1 MKLVF
6 IVINKTE
13 LLEEVLEYMVEVGI
27 SGGTVLDSVG
37 MGKILVYDIPIFAAF
52 KELMI
57 GSKASNKT
65 VMTTVEDEK
74 LDEFI
79 EGLDKILHFDEPGS
93 GVVIA
98 LDIYKSKGLNKR
110 G

>member
-13 LLEEVLEYMVEVGI
+13 LLEEVLEYMVEVGVT
-27 SGGTVLDSVG
+27 GGTVFDSVG

-65 VMTTVEDEK
+65 VMTTVPDDL
-74 LDEFI
+74 LDDFI
-79 EGLDKILHFDEPGS
+79 EGIDKILHFDEPGS
-93 GVVIA
+93 GVLFAI
-98 LDIYKSKGLNKR
+98 DIYKSRGLSKVE
-110 G
+110 

>member
-13 LLEEVLEYMVEVGI
+13 LLEEVLEYMVEAGI
-27 SGGTVLDSVG
+27 TGGTVFDSVG

-65 VMTTVEDEK
+65 IITSVEDDR

-79 EGLDKILHFDEPGS
+79 EGLDKILHFDEPGT
-93 GVVIA
+93 GVLFAI
-98 LDIYKSKGLNKR
+98 DIYKSKGLPKD
-110 G
+110 